1 MLKRCLPFSIILLVA
16 GCKDPFEAELRASD
30 RSWLVVEGVLNA
42 GQGPTRISLTES
54 VPVGQQQLKPVLQA
68 QVMVESEAGMVYTF
82 SESGSGNYLFS
93 QLPMVTG
100 ERYRLRIKT
109 AQNKEYLSD
118 FVEARKAP
126 EIDTITWKKDN
137 DGLKFYVSTHDATN
151 STRYYN
157 WKFDETWEIRSFYTA
172 DYKWTGDTVLKH
184 DMYNYRCW
192 LYDSSR
198 NLSLGTTAQL
208 EQDVLNEQLVHF
220 IPLGSDKLD
229 YRYSMLL
236 KQQSLTKEAY
246 QYLLLM
252 KKNTESIGSI
262 FDPQPSELRGNINCI
277 SDPGEGVIGYVVA
290 TTTTEKRIFV
300 TNVEANWSYTENC
313 PSIDVDKH
321 MDSVRKWV
329 PFYLPWGAL
338 LSPGGTPI
346 LYYMAPATCVDCT
359 RRGGDLN
366 MPSYW

>member
-1 MLKRCLPFSIILLVA
+1 MLKRCLPYSFILLLA
-16 GCKDPFEAELRASD
+16 GCKDPYEAELRESD

-42 GQGPTRISLTES
+42 GQGPTQVRLSES
-54 VPVGQQQLKPVLQA
+54 VPLPQKQFKPVNQA
-68 QVMVESEAGMVYTF
+68 MVSVESESGVVYPFT
-82 SESGSGNYLFS
+82 ESGGGNYRHQ
-93 QLPMVTG
+93 QLPMVIG

-109 AQNKEYLSD
+109 AQNKEYLSE

-126 EIDTITWKKDN
+126 AIDTITWKKDA
-137 DGLKFYVSTHDATN
+137 DGLKFYVSTHDAADN
-151 STRYYN
+151 TRYYN

-198 NLSLGTTAQL
+198 NLALGTTAQL
-208 EQDVLNEQLVHF
+208 QQDVLNEQLVHF
-220 IPLGSDKLD
+220 IPLGSDKLNF
-229 YRYSMLL
+229 RYSMLL
-236 KQQSLTKEAY
+236 KQQSLTREAY
-246 QYLLLM
+246 EYFLLM
-252 KKNTESIGSI
+252 KKNTENIGSI
-262 FDPQPSELRGNINCI
+262 FDPQPSELRGNIKCI
-277 SDPGEGVIGYVVA
+277 SHPDEGVIGFVVA

-300 TNVEANWSYTENC
+300 TDTEANWSYVENC

-338 LSPGGTPI
+338 LSPGGSPI

-359 RRGGDLN
+359 RKGGDLN
-366 MPSYW
+366 MPAYW